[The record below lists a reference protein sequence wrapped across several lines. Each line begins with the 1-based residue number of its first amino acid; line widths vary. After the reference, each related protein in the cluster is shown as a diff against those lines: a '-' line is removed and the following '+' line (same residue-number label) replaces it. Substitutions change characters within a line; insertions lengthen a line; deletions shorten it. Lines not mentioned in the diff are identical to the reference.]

1 MAVVAFAEPEAVG
14 VVVEVD
20 YYSAQEGETVAAAAE
35 VEEEEGRLAAA
46 EVPNLGCYLLPA
58 SAWDQQQQ
66 TNDTWKECRD
76 KSSLKTSNHSFA
88 T

>member
-1 MAVVAFAEPEAVG
+1 VAVVAFAEPEAVG

-46 EVPNLGCYLLPA
+46 EVPNLGC
-58 SAWDQQQQ
+58 
-66 TNDTWKECRD
+66 
-76 KSSLKTSNHSFA
+76 
-88 T
+88 